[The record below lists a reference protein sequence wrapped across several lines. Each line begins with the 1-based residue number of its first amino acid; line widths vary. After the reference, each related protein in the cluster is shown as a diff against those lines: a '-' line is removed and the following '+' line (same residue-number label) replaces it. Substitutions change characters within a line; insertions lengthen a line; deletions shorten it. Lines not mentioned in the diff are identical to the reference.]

1 MNHTLEHKRIYL
13 DHASSTP
20 IDPAVLEVLTTLQS
34 TCFGNAS
41 GVHKEGVEASRILE
55 SARASIANTLGA
67 HSDELIFTSGGTESD
82 NLALM
87 GVLYAFQKIH
97 PKKVPHII
105 ISVIEHPAIFELAQT
120 LEKRGV
126 VEVSYAPVTKDGVI
140 DQGEFKKLLREE
152 TILVSIMQANN
163 EIGTLQ
169 PIREIAKT
177 IRHFKKHRDGVAN
190 PYPYFHTDACQSFVY
205 EGIGVEQLGVDL
217 LTINSSKIYG
227 PKGVGALFVKRGT
240 QIESLIIGGSQERN
254 LRAGTENVP
263 LIAGMARA
271 VEINEAQKENES
283 IRLTELRDYFIQEL
297 KSNFEIELH
306 GSQIER
312 LPNNIN
318 VSFVGYQSEQIV
330 IYLDAQGVAVSEKS
344 ACKADSGEVSHVLK
358 ALYGENNEILKW
370 GSVRFSLGRQTTK
383 GDLDVVINKLKAIL
397 NLLTKNSIKCYHIC
411 KFVGLF

>member
-20 IDPAVLEVLTTLQS
+20 IDRAVLEVLATLQA

-41 GVHKEGVEASRILE
+41 GVHKEGVEVSRILE
-55 SARASIANTLGA
+55 DSRASIASTLGA

-82 NLALM
+82 NLALI
-87 GVLYAFQKIH
+87 GVLYAFQKTH

-105 ISVIEHPAIFELAQT
+105 ISAIEHPAIFELAQS

-126 VEVSYAPVTKDGVI
+126 VEVSYVPVTKDGVI

-152 TILVSIMQANN
+152 TILVSIMQVNN
-163 EIGTLQ
+163 EIGIIQ
-169 PIREIAKT
+169 PIREITKM
-177 IRHFKKHRDGVAN
+177 IRHFKKHREGEVS

-240 QIESLIIGGSQERN
+240 QIDPLIIGGSQERS

-263 LIAGMARA
+263 LVAGFARA
-271 VEINEAQKENES
+271 VEINESLKESES
-283 IRLTELRDYFIQEL
+283 VRLIELRDYFIKEL
-297 KSNFEIELH
+297 KNKFEVQLH
-306 GSQIER
+306 GSQSER

-358 ALYGENNEILKW
+358 ALYGENAEILKW

-383 GDLDVVINKLKAIL
+383 EDLDTVIEKLKGIL
-397 NLLTKNSIKCYHIC
+397 SLLTKSI
-411 KFVGLF
+411 

>member
-20 IDPAVLEVLTTLQS
+20 IDPAVLEVLATTQA

-41 GVHKEGVEASRILE
+41 GVHKEGIEASRVLE
-55 SARASIANTLGA
+55 EARTSIASSIGA
-67 HSDELIFTSGGTESD
+67 HSDEIIFTSGGTESD
-82 NLALM
+82 NLALI
-87 GVLYAFQKIH
+87 GVLYASQKAH
-97 PKKVPHII
+97 TKKVPHII
-105 ISVIEHPAIFELAQT
+105 ISAIEHPAIFQLTQS

-126 VEVSYAPVTKDGVI
+126 VEVSYAPVTKDGI
-140 DQGEFKKLLREE
+140 LDLDEFKKFLRPE
-152 TILVSIMQANN
+152 TILVSVMQANN
-163 EIGTLQ
+163 EIGTIQ
-169 PIREIAKT
+169 PIKEIAKT
-177 IRHFKKHRDGVAN
+177 IRHFKKHREGEVS

-205 EGIGVEQLGVDL
+205 EKIGVEQLGVDL

-240 QIESLIIGGSQERN
+240 QIDPLIIGGSQERN

-263 LIAGMARA
+263 LIAGFARA
-271 VEINEAQKENES
+271 VEINESLKESES
-283 IRLTELRDYFIQEL
+283 VRLIELRDYFIKEL
-297 KSNFEIELH
+297 KNNFEVQLH
-306 GSQIER
+306 GSQSER

-358 ALYGENNEILKW
+358 ALYGENAEILKW

-383 GDLDVVINKLKAIL
+383 EDLDTVIEKLKGIL
-397 NLLTKNSIKCYHIC
+397 SLLTKSM
-411 KFVGLF
+411 